1 MSSDDYYDIL
11 GLGRGASETDIKK
24 AYRKLAV
31 KWHPD
36 KNPNNREEAESMFK
50 GIAEAYDV
58 LSDPQ
63 KRAAYDRYGKDGLD
77 GQSHPSGGGG
87 FSGHGVHDFA
97 HADEIFRRF
106 FGGRDPFADF
116 FGDDDASPFGSVFG
130 PSSFGGRVGG
140 RGMFRSMMDDDDF
153 FGGGMMGG
161 GGFSSFSSSSFG
173 GGGGFSQ
180 STSTSTRIE
189 NGVRVTRK
197 TTTKTD
203 ASGQTTTTV
212 EESRTGPDGRTE
224 TRMLQ
229 GDEAGSSAGRRIR

>member
-1 MSSDDYYDIL
+1 
-11 GLGRGASETDIKK
+11 
-24 AYRKLAV
+24 
-31 KWHPD
+31 
-36 KNPNNREEAESMFK
+36 MFK

-161 GGFSSFSSSSFG
+161 GMM
-173 GGGGFSQ
+173 GGGGFSSFQ
-180 STSTSTRIE
+180 LLLLRWW
-189 NGVRVTRK
+189 
-197 TTTKTD
+197 
-203 ASGQTTTTV
+203 
-212 EESRTGPDGRTE
+212 
-224 TRMLQ
+224 
-229 GDEAGSSAGRRIR
+229 RRIFAEHLHFHSHRERRARHSQDNDKD